1 MKTLGCLLSGVLFVA
16 IVAGIDALI
25 AIPVNWALNSFTQ
38 LHPTY
43 MTVFVI
49 ILICSLLFGGSVK
62 KS

>member
-1 MKTLGCLLSGVLFVA
+1 MGCFLMGVLYLA

-25 AIPVNWALNSFTQ
+25 ALPINWALNSFTQ

-49 ILICSLLFGGSVK
+49 VFICSLFFSGSVK
-62 KS
+62 GSK